1 MEQNLII
8 STLIT
13 LIFFA
18 ITFGEMKYVSKNVR
32 PIKELIKETTLVY
45 ISSFLG
51 LFLINKLNLFKKI
64 TNPKSGPSVT
74 QVLVDKPEF

>member
-18 ITFGEMKYVSKNVR
+18 ITFGEMKYVSKNIR
-32 PIKELIKETTLVY
+32 PIKELIKETTVVY

>member
-32 PIKELIKETTLVY
+32 PIKELIKETAVVY
-45 ISSFLG
+45 VSSFLG
-51 LFLINKLNLFKKI
+51 LFLISKLNIFKKI
-64 TNPKSGPSVT
+64 SDPKSGPTVT

>member
-32 PIKELIKETTLVY
+32 PIKELIKETILVY

-51 LFLINKLNLFKKI
+51 LFLISKLNLFKKVA
-64 TNPKSGPSVT
+64 TEGPNVT

>member
-64 TNPKSGPSVT
+64 TNPKSGPNVT

>member
-8 STLIT
+8 SSLIT

-18 ITFGEMKYVSKNVR
+18 VTFGEMKYVSKNVR
-32 PIKELIKETTLVY
+32 PIKELIKETTIVY
-45 ISSFLG
+45 VSSFLG